1 MIEGIAFQG
10 FELVPPPVQRLLK
23 QRFRKLARA
32 TGLDRMQTTVLFVN
46 DSEMQR
52 LNLMYRGLNKSTDVL
67 SFAAWEGQ
75 PMPGLEHVLGDL
87 VISIE
92 TASRQAEEQGHALAD
107 ELSVLLIHGL
117 LHLLGQ
123 DHERSAE
130 EAVLQAE
137 CEMGF
142 LSLVDVP
149 VGLCLVGRSL

>member
-1 MIEGIAFQG
+1 
-10 FELVPPPVQRLLK
+10 
-23 QRFRKLARA
+23 
-32 TGLDRMQTTVLFVN
+32 MQTTVLFVN

-52 LNLMYRGLNKSTDVL
+52 LNLMYRGINKSTDVL
-67 SFAAWEGQ
+67 SFSAWEGP

-87 VISIE
+87 VVSVE
-92 TASRQAEEQGHALAD
+92 TALRQAEEQGHAFAD

-123 DHERSAE
+123 DHERSAA

-149 VGLCLVGRSL
+149 VDLCLVGRAL